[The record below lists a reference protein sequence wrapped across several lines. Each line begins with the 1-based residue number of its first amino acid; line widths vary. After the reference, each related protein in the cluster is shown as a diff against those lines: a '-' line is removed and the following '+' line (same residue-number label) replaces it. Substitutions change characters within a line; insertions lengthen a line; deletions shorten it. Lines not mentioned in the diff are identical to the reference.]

1 MVIPQVEAIV
11 DKAMAHLEAYVHFNG
26 SDANTVEKRQS
37 SSYWYENIPHRG
49 ISAFGPQGY
58 AVYRNVKD
66 FGAKGDPLSF
76 SRRIQML
83 TIFNIGDGVTDDT
96 AAINAASM

>member
-11 DKAMAHLEAYVHFNG
+11 DRAMSRLDAYVHFNG
-26 SDANTVEKRQS
+26 SKTNTVVEKRQS

-66 FGAKGDPLSF
+66 FGAKGKLLLS
-76 SRRIQML
+76 SR
-83 TIFNIGDGVTDDT
+83 
-96 AAINAASM
+96 

>member
-1 MVIPQVEAIV
+1 MRFSRLVTLAVFVFGVASHTLEFPQVEAIV
-11 DKAMAHLEAYVHFNG
+11 DAAMARVEEYVHFNG
-26 SDANTVEKRQS
+26 NETETIEKRQS

-66 FGAKGDPLSF
+66 FGAKGKTP
-76 SRRIQML
+76 
-83 TIFNIGDGVTDDT
+83 
-96 AAINAASM
+96 

>member
-1 MVIPQVEAIV
+1 MIIPQVEAIV
-11 DKAMAHLEAYVHFNG
+11 DRAMSQLDAYVHFNG
-26 SDANTVEKRQS
+26 SKTKTVEKRQS

-66 FGAKGDPLSF
+66 FGAKGEFLLF
-76 SRRIQML
+76 SRRI
-83 TIFNIGDGVTDDT
+83 
-96 AAINAASM
+96 